1 VSFGHHFARKGCQNE
16 KRGRE
21 KRRAGMKKNGM
32 KVFEKSFLFPNFANR
47 LRAKND
53 HIDELPKQL
62 PT

>member
-1 VSFGHHFARKGCQNE
+1 
-16 KRGRE
+16 
-21 KRRAGMKKNGM
+21 MKKNGM
-32 KVFEKSFLFPNFANR
+32 KVFEKSFLFSNFANR

>member
-1 VSFGHHFARKGCQNE
+1 MKKWGLEDRLAAS
-16 KRGRE
+16 
-21 KRRAGMKKNGM
+21 KKNGM